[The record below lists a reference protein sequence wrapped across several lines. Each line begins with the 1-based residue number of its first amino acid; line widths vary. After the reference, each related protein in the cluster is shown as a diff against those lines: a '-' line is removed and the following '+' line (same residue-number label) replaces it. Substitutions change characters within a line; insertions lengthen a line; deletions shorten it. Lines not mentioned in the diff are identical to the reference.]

1 MSSVDNI
8 KYSVMKELLEPLL
21 DENLII
27 TANV

>member
-8 KYSVMKELLEPLL
+8 KYSVMKELREPLL